1 MASSDSTTTHFDNK
15 QPTAIAGK
23 LCAAGFERLP
33 SAFVAILSVGLT
45 LFTAGAM
52 SAQESTPPE
61 RFEPTLESLRH
72 YKTPEWFRDAKFGIY
87 VHWGVYSVPEYG
99 EWYAR
104 DMYEEGGRVYRYHVE
119 KYGHPSKFGYK
130 DLIPLWK
137 AEKFD
142 ADAWLALFKQAGAR
156 YFTPCAVHHDGF
168 TLGRSKLTP
177 YNAVEMGPKRDL
189 LGEMRAATLK
199 AGLRWGFTT
208 HFDRTL
214 SWIQPAHRADKEGP
228 LAGVPYDGVDPK
240 YQDLYLQKYYD
251 DNRADTENPPVWWRE
266 YCLLRH
272 RELIDLYQPD
282 FYYLDSAVPFAGD
295 DEGRTGLRLFAEFYN
310 ASMERHDGR
319 LEGVMTHKGDKGPKR
334 APFFENIATYDIE
347 RGKSGQTRAEP
358 WQTDDSIGPW
368 GYNPRVP
375 YKDANAVVDKLID
388 IVSKNGNLLLNV
400 PPRADGTLDDETTAL
415 LKRIGQWL
423 DVNGEA
429 IYATRPWTIFGE
441 GPDRRMGDRDARS
454 PYDAENYRFT
464 TSKDGK
470 TVYVIQMGAPK
481 PGATIKLATFASG
494 GPGGTLE
501 IDDVMLVGG
510 DGALKWS
517 RTDAG
522 LEFTAPAKAP
532 DELAVAYKIALKT
545 LAAR

>member
-1 MASSDSTTTHFDNK
+1 MTKGGAVVSNLSMRALSALF
-15 QPTAIAGK
+15 AIGVALFPSG
-23 LCAAGFERLP
+23 AAL
-33 SAFVAILSVGLT
+33 AQN
-45 LFTAGAM
+45 GA
-52 SAQESTPPE
+52 TPN

-72 YKTPEWFRDAKFGIY
+72 YQTPEWFRDAKFGIY
-87 VHWGVYSVPEYG
+87 VHWGVYSVAEYG

-104 DMYEEGGRVYRYHVE
+104 DMYEEGGGVYRYHVE

-177 YNAVEMGPKRDL
+177 YNAVEMGPQRDL
-189 LGEMRAATLK
+189 LGEMRDATLK

-214 SWIQPAHRADKEGP
+214 SWIQTAHGSDKDGP
-228 LAGVPYDGVDPK
+228 LAGVPYDGADPK
-240 YQDLYLQKYYD
+240 YQDLYLVKYYD
-251 DNRADTENPPVWWRE
+251 GNRADTENPPVWWRE

-272 RELIDLYQPD
+272 RELIELYKPD

-295 DEGRTGLRLFAEFYN
+295 DEGRTGMRLFADFYN
-310 ASMERHDGR
+310 ANMDRHDGR
-319 LEGVMTHKGDKGPKR
+319 QEGVMTHKGDKGPKR
-334 APFFENIATYDIE
+334 APFFESIATYDIE
-347 RGKSGQTRAEP
+347 RGKSGQIRVEP

-400 PPRADGTLDDETTAL
+400 PPRADGTLDDATVAL
-415 LKRIGQWL
+415 LKRVGKWL

-454 PYDAENYRFT
+454 PYNAENFRFT
-464 TSKDGK
+464 ASKDGK
-470 TVYVIQMGAPK
+470 TLYVLQLGAPK
-481 PGATIKLATFASG
+481 AGETIKLATFANG

-501 IDDVMLVGG
+501 IADVTLLGG
-510 DGALKWS
+510 DGAPKWS
-517 RTDAG
+517 RADAG
-522 LEFTAPAKAP
+522 LEITAPAKAP
-532 DELAVAYKIALKT
+532 DDLAIVYKLT
-545 LAAR
+545 LATPIVR